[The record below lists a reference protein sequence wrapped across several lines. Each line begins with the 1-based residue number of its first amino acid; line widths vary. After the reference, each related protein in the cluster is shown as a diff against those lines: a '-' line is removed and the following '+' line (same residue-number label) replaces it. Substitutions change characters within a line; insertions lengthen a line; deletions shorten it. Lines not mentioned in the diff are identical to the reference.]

1 MDKRMPYLGDFK
13 ITKLYGTPPPAGM
26 SYAAGKHPG
35 VDLVGLTD
43 KYVKAVV
50 GGTVYRSGQDPDG
63 WGNYIVVKQSDGC
76 YGIYC
81 HLSKRYKSA
90 GQAVQAGEVL
100 GVEGNTGM
108 VTGQHL
114 HFEVRQNYGDIYS
127 TLEPCA
133 YLGIAKKLGE
143 AEVIEVEKNLKIKL
157 NGKTKTVKAI
167 EKDGYNYVKL
177 QDLRDEKIAIEYDGV
192 PVVRVV

>member
-1 MDKRMPYLGDFK
+1 MNKKMPYLGDFK

-43 KYVKAVV
+43 KSIRAVL
-50 GGTVYRSGQDPDG
+50 GGTIHRSSYDADG

-133 YLGIAKKLGE
+133 YLGIVKKLGE